1 MPAAPVSDGGQLV
14 FDRNATQEGTAI
26 SHDNNSSV
34 VTISQPGTY
43 YAQYSATIAPV
54 TGATFPLV
62 NFTTLSLNGQTQSAG
77 ASQTTFTESGQTLQI
92 NSGLVFTVSSV
103 PTTLSVVS
111 SGGNFLYSDA
121 TINVFKV

>member
-1 MPAAPVSDGGQLV
+1 MV

-62 NFTTLSLNGQTQSAG
+62 NFTTFS
-77 ASQTTFTESGQTLQI
+77 SQTTFTESGQTLQI